1 MLDTMK
7 TILIPTDFS
16 PSANNALR
24 VASLIAKQAKAE
36 IHLLHSVKTDID
48 WAHLPIDK
56 RSLYPETLANIERAE
71 QLLEKES
78 WKPVL
83 KGLKIHT
90 HLVTG
95 NTYEQILHFANKKI
109 KADLVVMGSHG
120 PDEPSELFIGSNAQK
135 TMRMAQ
141 CPVLTVKKSFKG
153 KTFKKILFA
162 SDFAENVSPSFEK
175 ILDLA
180 KAVNAKIEI
189 VFINTPADFKDDN
202 TINQIMDKFIA
213 RYPGVKFTKAV
224 YNHQMPDR
232 GILNYSLVSKPDM
245 ISLVT
250 HGNRH
255 IPHYLLGVTETLV
268 YHSNFPVLSMNIK

>member
-1 MLDTMK
+1 MK

-16 PSANNALR
+16 SSANNALR
-24 VASLIAKQAKAE
+24 VAALIARQAKAE
-36 IHLLHSVKTDID
+36 IHLLHSVRTNID
-48 WAHLPIDK
+48 WAHLPIEK
-56 RSLYPETLANIERAE
+56 RASYPETLANIEKAE
-71 QLLEKES
+71 SQLEKES
-78 WKPVL
+78 WKPLL

-95 NTYEQILHFANKKI
+95 NTYEQIVHFANKKV

-120 PDEPSELFIGSNAQK
+120 PDEPKELFIGSNAQK

-141 CPVLTVKKSFKG
+141 CPVLTVKKNFKG

-162 SDFAENVSPSFEK
+162 SDFAENVNASFEK
-175 ILDLA
+175 ILDVA
-180 KAVNAKIEI
+180 KAVKAKIEM
-189 VFINTPADFKDDN
+189 VFINTPTDFKNDDN
-202 TINQIMDKFIA
+202 INQIMDRFIA
-213 RYPGVKFTKAV
+213 KYPGVKFSKAV
-224 YNHQMPDR
+224 YNHQLPDR
-232 GILNYSLVSKPDM
+232 GILNYSLTSKPDM

-268 YHSNFPVLSMNIK
+268 YHSDFPVLSMNIK